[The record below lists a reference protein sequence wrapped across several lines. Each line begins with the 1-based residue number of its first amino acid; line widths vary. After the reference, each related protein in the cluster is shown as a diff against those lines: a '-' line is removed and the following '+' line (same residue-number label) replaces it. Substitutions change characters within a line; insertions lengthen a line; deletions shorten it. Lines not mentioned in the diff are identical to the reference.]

1 MPLELP
7 DALKAEVAEICGQLQ
22 DALKLAEAKSA
33 ALSRAEADNRVLL
46 EKVAAYEAQI
56 KQAAAAP
63 KTPLLSEPVI
73 EAIIGAVKKADYLQP
88 GGDTKIAAVLRADP
102 IGGLTALVTQLSG
115 LLAPAPAAGEMIEK
129 SASEREGATG
139 EFKPWALTLAH
150 GAA

>member
-1 MPLELP
+1 MATELP
-7 DALKAEVAEICGQLQ
+7 AELKTEVAALCGQLQ
-22 DALKLAEAKSA
+22 DALKLAEEKSA
-33 ALSRAEADNRVLL
+33 ALSRAESGNKVLL
-46 EKVAAYEAQI
+46 EKIATYEAQI

-63 KTPLLSEPVI
+63 KAPLLADTTI
-73 EAIIGAVKKADYLQP
+73 DAIITAVKKADIFQP
-88 GGDTKIAAVLRADP
+88 GGDTKVASVLRADP

-115 LLAPAPAAGEMIEK
+115 LLAPAPAAGQPIEK